1 VEDGIMNSRNRRI
14 GGNTN
19 QAAKGWNLFGRLL
32 LGAAFLFLLAI
43 GSFRFVRGFQ
53 YWRRNSNIR
62 CEYVQEVDRLGQQH
76 QRLKDELYKLEHS
89 LLAQERL
96 AREIGY
102 IKPGE
107 VVYKFASEPDQGAGS
122 SP

>member
-1 VEDGIMNSRNRRI
+1 MNSRNRRI

-19 QAAKGWNLFGRLL
+19 RSVKGWNLFGRLL
-32 LGAAFLFLLAI
+32 LGAAFLFLLTI
-43 GSFRFVRGFQ
+43 GSFRFVKGFQ
-53 YWRRNSNIR
+53 YWRRNSKIR
-62 CEYVQEVDRLGQQH
+62 REYIQEVDRLRQKR

-107 VVYKFASEPDQGAGS
+107 VVYKFAQKPDQGTAS

>member
-1 VEDGIMNSRNRRI
+1 MNSRNRRI
-14 GGNTN
+14 GGKMN
-19 QAAKGWNLFGRLL
+19 QTARGWNLFGRLL
-32 LGAAFLFLLAI
+32 LGAAFLFLLTI
-43 GSFRFVRGFQ
+43 GGYRFVRGFQ

-62 CEYVQEVDRLGQQH
+62 REYIQEVDRLKQQR

-102 IKPGE
+102 IMPGE
-107 VVYKFASEPDQGAGS
+107 VVYKFAQRPDQGAAS

>member
-1 VEDGIMNSRNRRI
+1 MDSRNRRI
-14 GGNTN
+14 GGDTN
-19 QAAKGWNLFGRLL
+19 RSVRGWRLFGRLL
-32 LGAAFLFLLAI
+32 LGAAFLFLLTI
-43 GSFRFVRGFQ
+43 GSFRFVKGFQ
-53 YWRRNSNIR
+53 YWRRNSKIR
-62 CEYVQEVDRLGQQH
+62 REYIQEVDRLRQER
-76 QRLKDELYKLEHS
+76 QRLRDELDKLEHS

-107 VVYKFASEPDQGAGS
+107 IVYKFTQKPDQGAAS

>member
-1 VEDGIMNSRNRRI
+1 MNSGNRRI
-14 GGNTN
+14 NGNTN
-19 QAAKGWNLFGRLL
+19 QAVKGWNLFGRLL
-32 LGAAFLFLLAI
+32 LGAAFLFLLTI
-43 GSFRFVRGFQ
+43 GGYRFVRGFQ
-53 YWRRNSNIR
+53 YWRRNLKIR
-62 CEYVQEVDRLGQQH
+62 REYIQEVDRLRQKH

-107 VVYKFASEPDQGAGS
+107 VLYKFAQKPDQGAVS

>member
-1 VEDGIMNSRNRRI
+1 MNSRNRRI
-14 GGNTN
+14 NGNTN

-32 LGAAFLFLLAI
+32 LGTTLIFLLTI
-43 GSFRFVRGFQ
+43 GGYRFVRGFQ
-53 YWRRNSNIR
+53 YWRRNLKIR
-62 CEYVQEVDRLGQQH
+62 REYIQEVDRLKQKR

-107 VVYKFASEPDQGAGS
+107 VVYKFAQKPDQGAVS

>member
-1 VEDGIMNSRNRRI
+1 MNSRNRRI

-19 QAAKGWNLFGRLL
+19 RSVKGWNFFGRLL
-32 LGAAFLFLLAI
+32 LGAAFLFLLTI
-43 GSFRFVRGFQ
+43 GGYRFVRGFQ

-62 CEYVQEVDRLGQQH
+62 REYIQEVDRLRQQN

-107 VVYKFASEPDQGAGS
+107 VVYKLAQKPDQGAAF

>member
-1 VEDGIMNSRNRRI
+1 MNSRNRRI

-19 QAAKGWNLFGRLL
+19 QAARGWNLFGRLL
-32 LGAAFLFLLAI
+32 LGAAFLFLLTI
-43 GSFRFVRGFQ
+43 GGYRFVRGFQ

-62 CEYVQEVDRLGQQH
+62 REYIQEVDRLRQQRQH
-76 QRLKDELYKLEHS
+76 LKDELYKLEYS

-107 VVYKFASEPDQGAGS
+107 VVYKFASKPDQGAAS